1 MNTLNTGST
10 EIQINVIFDDSD
22 LNYHHP
28 PICFFVDVLKP
39 LDFAGSVNKW
49 LLSWL
54 PCDLTVAMQQ

>member
-1 MNTLNTGST
+1 MEN
-10 EIQINVIFDDSD
+10 QINVIFDDSD
-22 LNYHHP
+22 LNYHQKSAYL
-28 PICFFVDVLKP
+28 FLVDVLKP